1 MSRVTD
7 KMIAEYFDTPHRT
20 VQGWKVNRP
29 KVYAALRYAYDR
41 LDMPEEIEEMTP
53 EQICKHLDDL
63 VDDLS
68 CTLTEIDNA
77 KDRLCEIVEN
87 ANPA

>member
-29 KVYAALRYAYDR
+29 KVYAALRYAYGR
-41 LDMPEEIEEMTP
+41 LGQPEEVEEMMSG
-53 EQICKHLDDL
+53 QLCKHLDDL
-63 VDDLS
+63 LDDLVY
-68 CTLTEIDNA
+68 TVAQIDNA